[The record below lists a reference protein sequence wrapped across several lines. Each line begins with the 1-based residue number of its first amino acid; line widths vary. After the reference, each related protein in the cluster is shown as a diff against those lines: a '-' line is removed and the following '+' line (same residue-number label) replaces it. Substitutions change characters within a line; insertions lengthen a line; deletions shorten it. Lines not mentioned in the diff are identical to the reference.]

1 MSASKEVIIENILYP
16 YSDTW
21 DKSNMHVTFTIS
33 NINYSMANSI
43 RRAMISYV
51 PTLCFN
57 SEPYESSTINIIR
70 NDSKLNN
77 EIIKHRLSKI
87 PINIKDPSTFDRED
101 YIFYLEYENKTH
113 DMILVTTEH
122 FNIKKISTNK
132 FLPRSEVM
140 KYLPPDPLTGEYV
153 PIVRLLPKHYTH
165 LNHDIT
171 TSKSIAESIKI
182 PVSECIGIKLECKLM
197 LNNGI
202 YNAGYSPVAVS
213 AYKNTIDKEKSIQGE
228 IDYIDNIQ
236 SDEREKGLTLTEEN
250 VLKKRY
256 NINQIQR
263 YFKTDEYDEPNSF
276 DFRIESVGVIPP
288 LIIFERACNL
298 LINELKKLIINIET
312 RNENAIIIK
321 PNVEFG
327 GGSYNLHIFESD
339 DTIGNLVQT
348 HCSQYFAD
356 YSLPINKRKCSV
368 ITYHKIHPLKL
379 EIMISVKPMT
389 STNDYYENCKEI
401 IGVGCKLIIKN
412 LMEIIK
418 ELQNKKEF
426 IIEVKSLN

>member
-1 MSASKEVIIENILYP
+1 MTSKVNIDNISYP
-16 YSDTW
+16 YSETW
-21 DKSNMHVTFTIS
+21 DKSNNHIKFTIS

-57 SEPYESSTINIIR
+57 SEPYEECTIKIIR

-87 PINIKDPSTFDRED
+87 PINIKDPSSFDHED
-101 YIFYLEYENKTH
+101 YIFYLEYENKIH
-113 DMILVTTEH
+113 DMFLVTTEH
-122 FNIKKISTNK
+122 FNIKRISTNK
-132 FLPRSEVM
+132 FLPRSEVI
-140 KYLPPDPLTGEYV
+140 KFLPPDPLTGEYV

-171 TSKSIAESIKI
+171 TSKSIAEAIKI
-182 PVSECIGIKLECKLM
+182 PVSEGIGIKLECKLM

-202 YNAGYSPVAVS
+202 YNAGFSPVAVS
-213 AYKNTIDKEKSIQGE
+213 AYKNTIDSEKSIQGE
-228 IDYIDNIQ
+228 LDYIENIQ
-236 SDEREKGLTLTEEN
+236 SDEREKGLTLTDES

-263 YFKTDEYDEPNSF
+263 YFKTDECDEPNSF
-276 DFRIESVGVIPP
+276 DFIVESVGVVPP

-298 LINELKKLIINIET
+298 LINELKKLIANIET
-312 RNENAIIIK
+312 RNENSVIIK

-327 GGSYNLHIFESD
+327 GGSYNLYIYESD
-339 DTIGNLVQT
+339 DTIGNLIQT
-348 HCSQYFAD
+348 HCSKYFAD
-356 YSLPINKRKCSV
+356 YSLPVEKRKCSV
-368 ITYHKIHPLKL
+368 ITYHKIHPLKR

-389 STNDYYENCKEI
+389 STSDYYENCKEI
-401 IGVGCKLIIKN
+401 IVVGSKLIIKN

-418 ELQNKKEF
+418 ELQGKKEY
-426 IIEVKSLN
+426 INEVKSLD